1 VSARVSVA
9 FDGIA
14 PVASAVALAREA
26 EAAGLHAMWLAEHV
40 GYRESTVTALAVSAA
55 TSRLTAIPTALTPYL
70 HAPVV
75 AAMALA
81 TLAEAAPGR
90 IAAAVGL
97 GNPLAL
103 RESGVEPRHPV
114 RAVGDYVDALR
125 GLLRGDT
132 VHQAGEV
139 VRLAGA
145 RLGFTPP
152 PVPLHVAAIRERML
166 ALAGRD
172 ADGVVLSAGL
182 TTAYTAASL
191 ARVQVAA
198 RAAGRDPND
207 VLAAGYVITAVSADG
222 RTAVEAARA
231 KLAFLLRNT
240 YLADNV
246 RTAAVPVDQDA
257 IAAAV
262 ARRDLEAARRL
273 VSDDAVEAF
282 TAAGTPAACR
292 ARLER
297 YLDAGLREIVLSVAG
312 APEGR
317 ALALGVAREFVD
329 A

>member
-1 VSARVSVA
+1 VSPRVSVA
-9 FDGIA
+9 FDGMT
-14 PVASAVALAREA
+14 SLQTAVAVAREA

-40 GYRESTVTALAVSAA
+40 GYREATLSALAVAAA
-55 TSRLTAIPTALTPYL
+55 TSRLAVIPTALTPYL

-75 AAMALA
+75 AAMALG

-90 IAAAVGL
+90 VRAAVGL

-103 RESGVEPRHPV
+103 RESGVDPRQPV
-114 RAVGDYVDALR
+114 RAVGDYLQALR
-125 GLLRGDT
+125 GLLRGDA
-132 VHQAGEV
+132 VHSSGDV

-145 RLGFTPP
+145 RLSFTPP
-152 PVPLHVAAIRERML
+152 PVPLYVAAIRDRML
-166 ALAGRD
+166 ALAGAA

-182 TTAYTAASL
+182 TTVYMVASL
-191 ARVQVAA
+191 ARVEAAA
-198 RAAGRDPND
+198 RAAGRDPKD

-222 RTAVEAARA
+222 RTAIEAARS

-246 RTAAVPVDQDA
+246 RTSGVPVDQEA

-262 ARRDLEAARRL
+262 ARRDLDAARRL

-282 TAAGTPAACR
+282 AAAGTPDACR
-292 ARLER
+292 GRLEQ
-297 YLDAGLREIVLSVAG
+297 YAGAGLAEIVLSITG

-317 ALALGVAREFVD
+317 ALALGIARD
-329 A
+329 LIRA